1 MSKEKDILVDVKV
14 GEGEEQKTVKI
25 KVTRPT
31 PKIMKAAGHIYTKA
45 WYRYIA
51 DGIMT
56 KQQLDNFMKDN
67 KIWSEQKEKDQENL
81 ANEIRNLTKDL
92 LQGQARR
99 KRKASEGKD
108 LALDIKQKRFELQ
121 SLISEKIS
129 LESNSAESL
138 ADNDKFDYLVA
149 ECTCYEDGKKVYK
162 DVDDY
167 SERADEEIAFA
178 SASQLAQMLYSL
190 DKNFEAQLPENQFL
204 KKYDYVNSDYELVDR
219 YGKRV
224 SIDGK
229 NIDENGFYVNDK
241 NQRVDAD
248 GNLLDEDGNLAFVAQ
263 YESDSKTKTKSKT
276 KTDGQNIES
285 V

>member
-81 ANEIRNLTKDL
+81 VNEIRNLTKDL

-204 KKYDYVNSDYELVDR
+204 KKYDYVNSDYELVDT

>member
-241 NQRVDAD
+241 NQM
-248 GNLLDEDGNLAFVAQ
+248 LDEDGNLAFVAQ